1 MTVGLTTIEKPFPF
15 AVPPHDPVYQYQFAP
30 VPRVPPV
37 MSMFVDEPSVITGW
51 VADVIALVISET
63 VFRVIVT

>member
-15 AVPPHDPVYQYQFAP
+15 AVPPQDPVYQYQFAP
-30 VPRVPPV
+30 VPNVPPEI
-37 MSMFVDEPSVITGW
+37 SIFVDEPSVITGW